1 MHIFYTPDIATI
13 RELPEEESHHC
24 VKVLRLS
31 EGAEILL
38 ADGVGTFYKAVISL
52 AHPKHC
58 AVEII
63 ETIPTPPSWKFKVH
77 IAIAPTKNLDRM
89 EWFAEKC
96 TEVGIDSITPLL
108 CRFSERKELKNERL
122 GKILVSAMKQ
132 SLKAVCPHLDEMT
145 GFRHFVER
153 PFDGEKYI
161 AHCRDD
167 ERVLLTDCY
176 KPGHDAVILI
186 GPEGDFSP
194 EEVDL
199 AVANGFRPISL
210 GDTRLR
216 TETAGLVACHTL
228 HVVNMMKKNIVK

>member
-24 VKVLRLS
+24 VKVLRLP

-108 CRFSERKELKNERL
+108 CRFSERKELKTDRL
-122 GKILVSAMKQ
+122 RKILVSAMKQ

-145 GFRHFVER
+145 GFS
-153 PFDGEKYI
+153 
-161 AHCRDD
+161 
-167 ERVLLTDCY
+167 T
-176 KPGHDAVILI
+176 
-186 GPEGDFSP
+186 
-194 EEVDL
+194 
-199 AVANGFRPISL
+199 FRRTSVRWRKVYRSL
-210 GDTRLR
+210 VGTMS
-216 TETAGLVACHTL
+216 GCC
-228 HVVNMMKKNIVK
+228 

>member
-1 MHIFYTPDIATI
+1 
-13 RELPEEESHHC
+13 
-24 VKVLRLS
+24 
-31 EGAEILL
+31 
-38 ADGVGTFYKAVISL
+38 
-52 AHPKHC
+52 
-58 AVEII
+58 
-63 ETIPTPPSWKFKVH
+63 
-77 IAIAPTKNLDRM
+77 
-89 EWFAEKC
+89 
-96 TEVGIDSITPLL
+96 
-108 CRFSERKELKNERL
+108 
-122 GKILVSAMKQ
+122 MKQ

-145 GFRHFVER
+145 V
-153 PFDGEKYI
+153 FDISSTSVRWRKYI

-216 TETAGLVACHTL
+216 TETAGLVACHML
-228 HVVNMMKKNIVK
+228 HVVNMMKKYS

>member
-1 MHIFYTPDIATI
+1 
-13 RELPEEESHHC
+13 
-24 VKVLRLS
+24 
-31 EGAEILL
+31 
-38 ADGVGTFYKAVISL
+38 
-52 AHPKHC
+52 
-58 AVEII
+58 
-63 ETIPTPPSWKFKVH
+63 
-77 IAIAPTKNLDRM
+77 
-89 EWFAEKC
+89 
-96 TEVGIDSITPLL
+96 
-108 CRFSERKELKNERL
+108 
-122 GKILVSAMKQ
+122 MKQ